1 MILRV
6 QGGQSSRSVRWKVKL
21 ILREGWVSGLL
32 GFQDQ
37 GYFVLVTGFHRPG
50 EGSSCRRF
58 RYFKCLETLYDT
70 ASAQGCKDPFALT
83 LTNKE
88 TQRIGPQEYLSIEAD
103 LPQGLR

>member
-1 MILRV
+1 MIL
-6 QGGQSSRSVRWKVKL
+6 W
-21 ILREGWVSGLL
+21 EGWVSWLL
-32 GFQDQ
+32 GFHDQ
-37 GYFVLVTGFHRPG
+37 GYFVLVTGFHRPE

-58 RYFKCLETLYDT
+58 RYFADLGDFKCLETPYDT
-70 ASAQGCKDPFALT
+70 PSAQGCKDPFALT